1 METDRV
7 GNAIKLLKEC
17 SIFLENTSLERE
29 NCFYQ
34 SLVVLSIYLQLFTG
48 HIRICDYTSA
58 MRYGEKLLE
67 VFHRVV
73 ATDGSFKVTEVS
85 IALQLVNLYNM
96 NRRYKEAKDLLE
108 RALIFFKDTGDRYN
122 EAMCY
127 SGLADFFFRVGQHQ
141 DAIKHHEKSLEVRKA
156 IGDKTGIASS
166 FCELG
171 FVFEAVGH
179 YEKAMEY
186 IQKALSIGIE
196 KGEGGQRIKEAEA
209 YIKIGKVFFKSGKC
223 AAGINYI
230 EKALAIDKEINHREG
245 VASCYYNLGT
255 CYMVRNEYTKA
266 LPYFEKSLFIIS
278 NETCTKEGEG
288 LCCLN
293 MGYCYLYF
301 GEYAKAKEY
310 IENALNIQEEIGN
323 VDGQLVCQMAL
334 AQVMFAAQTADEDT
348 IATLVSIIQKTEG
361 LVRSDFLGK
370 NDELKVSIL
379 NKHSLPYQLLSSL
392 FCFNKEVI
400 KALHVLELGRAR
412 ALADLMSTQYFAGK
426 QRSVDPQSW
435 VGIEKIIKL
444 GSDYTC
450 LYISYFH
457 DYIFLW
463 ILIGSDFV
471 VLWFFCNVDVPAT
484 GLLPRPLDLNE
495 FFGKESFRGRFLPER
510 YCEDRSLQ
518 LLLFTCSSQLQV
530 QEDRI
535 AALRLVEKDEEED
548 QDQEPRP
555 TLDLLYKLIIAPIMA
570 EKPEMLLEK
579 PEILIV
585 PDRSLYKVPFAAL
598 KDENGKYLSET
609 FRIRSV
615 PSLTTLK
622 LILERPVNQSSQDKA
637 SVLIVGDP
645 DVSYLSELSQLDF
658 ARKEARMIAG
668 LLGVQPLVGCQ
679 ATKEAVLEAMHL
691 ASLIH
696 FAAHGDA
703 ERGEIALA
711 PVRPINRILNQD
723 DFLLTMSDVSQV
735 QLTAKLVVL
744 SCCHSGRGH
753 VRAEGVV
760 GIARAFLGS
769 GARSVLVALWAIEDK
784 ATEQFM
790 GRFYETLVRGESA
803 SESLH
808 QAMKWMRENGFPE
821 VRQWAPFMLIGDN
834 VTFDFRK

>member
-1 METDRV
+1 MFQARLV
-7 GNAIKLLKEC
+7 IPLYQLL
-17 SIFLENTSLERE
+17 FN
-29 NCFYQ
+29 
-34 SLVVLSIYLQLFTG
+34 G
-48 HIRICDYTSA
+48 HILICDHTSA

-67 VFHRVV
+67 VLHRVV
-73 ATDGSFKVTEVS
+73 ATGGSFKGEEVT
-85 IALQLVNLYNM
+85 IAARLINLYNM
-96 NRRYKEAKDLLE
+96 NRRYKEAKDLVE
-108 RALIFFKDTGDRYN
+108 RLLNFFKDTGDRYH
-122 EAMCY
+122 EAECY
-127 SGLADFFFRVGQHQ
+127 TGLADFFFRVGQYQ
-141 DAIKHHEKSLEVRKA
+141 DAIKHHEKSLEVRKE
-156 IGDKTGIASS
+156 IGDKAGIAST

-171 FVFEAVGH
+171 SVFEAVAN

-196 KGEGGQRIKEAEA
+196 KGEGEQRIREAEA
-209 YIKIGKVFFKSGKC
+209 YIKIGKVFFKSGEC

-230 EKALAIDKEINHREG
+230 EKALAIDKEINHRVGE
-245 VASCYYNLGT
+245 AACYYNLGT
-255 CYMVRNEYTKA
+255 CYMDRGEYTKA
-266 LPYFEKSLFIIS
+266 LQYFEKSLFI
-278 NETCTKEGEG
+278 TKEGEG
-288 LCCLN
+288 FCCLN
-293 MGYCYLYF
+293 MGYCYLYL
-301 GEYAKAKEY
+301 GENAKAEEY
-310 IENALNIQEEIGN
+310 FKKAFKIQEESGN
-323 VDGQLVCQMAL
+323 VEGQLVCQMAL
-334 AQVMFAAQTADEDT
+334 AQVMFTADKD
-348 IATLVSIIQKTEG
+348 IIPILVSIIQKTEG
-361 LVRSDFLGK
+361 LVRSEFLRN

-379 NKHSLPYQLLSSL
+379 NKNFLPYEMLSSL
-392 FCFNKEVI
+392 FCSRNEVI

-426 QRSVDPQSW
+426 HRTVDPQSW

-450 LYISYFH
+450 LYISYSIN
-457 DYIFLW
+457 YIFLW
-463 ILIGSDFV
+463 VLIGSDFV
-471 VLWFFCNVDVPAT
+471 DLVYFRNVHVPTA
-484 GLLPRPLDLNE
+484 GLLPRSLDLNE
-495 FFGKESFRGRFLPER
+495 FFGKECFRGRFLPER

-518 LLLFTCSSQLQV
+518 LPLFTCSSQLQV

-535 AALRLVEKDEEED
+535 AALRRVEKDEEED

-570 EKPEMLLEK
+570 EKPEMLLAK
-579 PEILIV
+579 PEILLV
-585 PDRSLYKVPFAAL
+585 PDRSLYKIPFAAL

-622 LILERPVNQSSQDKA
+622 LIQERPVNQSSQDKA

-645 DVSYLSELSQLDF
+645 DVSYLSGLSQLDF

-711 PVRPINRILNQD
+711 PVRPVNRILNQD

-753 VRAEGVV
+753 IRAEGVV

-790 GRFYETLVRGESA
+790 GRFYENLVRGESA

-808 QAMKWMRENGFPE
+808 QAMKWIRENGFPE